1 MLYFIIISF
10 SNVIIL
16 KSQKPCG
23 KSGIPDYCFLI
34 SSTNKSLS
42 SNSSNNYFIPGTE
55 VEYSCKSNNLKLI
68 GDQKRQCFVSELW
81 SPKVPQCLQPLDI
94 KSVLNCTHQCSY
106 SNLKKTID
114 GDLKTCYRSKH
125 YNNWWRI
132 SLKDNI
138 PIKSI
143 RLSFSSNYNNS
154 DYTLWIRSDGKGQ
167 MFPLS
172 HQFID
177 CKNRILINIHKSF
190 GIIAGNSLRIDSNFE
205 FILCEVKIFY
215 LNNKNEFECGIPDA
229 PLNGIAKTE
238 FKNNRLFVYFECIES
253 YRLEGENKLI
263 CNSTGLLTNA
273 FPICSIKSENENLS
287 KNPRNATKFIEILT
301 TTSTTKHSIKPY
313 TCKTLEDKNG
323 NFTFTNISNFGSRAT
338 LQCNKGFK
346 VSSKYRTSDCLRN
359 GSWSH
364 FGSYNFSCDP
374 IQCPFIS
381 DIPNGKIR
389 DSSKFIEGKA
399 FYLSE
404 IEIHCK
410 NSKLELRYCGQSES
424 WVQESDIENPEAISD
439 LQNICKTSPKQNM
452 TLTNNNNNSL
462 KSLDIK
468 SLVMVCVI
476 VSITTTVI
484 IFVLL
489 GFALLLKRKFS
500 TPQSSNADN
509 NETAM
514 PKVNDFASV
523 AFSSRR
529 RTATIHT
536 YSEPF
541 CTETNG
547 YNISEESNNEN
558 IYSQPYILIE
568 NDIYS

>member
-16 KSQKPCG
+16 KSRKPCG
-23 KSGIPDYCFLI
+23 KSEIPDNYFWI

-68 GDQKRQCFVSELW
+68 GDQKSQCFGSELCG
-81 SPKVPQCLQPLDI
+81 PKVPQCLQPLDI
-94 KSVLNCTHQCSY
+94 KSELNYTHQCSY
-106 SNLKKTID
+106 SNLKETID

-125 YNNWWRI
+125 NNSWRI

-143 RLSFSSNYNNS
+143 RLSFSSNYNDS
-154 DYTLWIRSDGKGQ
+154 DYTLWIISDGKWQ

-177 CKNRILINIHKSF
+177 CKNRIFINIHKDI
-190 GIIAGNSLRIDSNFE
+190 GIISGNSLRIDSNLE
-205 FILCEVKIFY
+205 FILCEVEIFY
-215 LNNKNEFECGIPDA
+215 LNNKNEFKCGIPDA
-229 PLNGIAKTE
+229 PLNGSAKTK

-263 CNSTGLLTNA
+263 CISTGLWTNA

-287 KNPRNATKFIEILT
+287 KDPRNTTKFIELLT

-346 VSSKYRTSDCLRN
+346 LSSKYRTSDCLPN

-374 IQCPFIS
+374 IQCPFIN

-389 DSSKFIEGKA
+389 DSSKLEGNA
-399 FYLSE
+399 FYLTK

-410 NSKLELRYCGQSES
+410 NSSLEIRYCGQSEN

-439 LQNICKTSPKQNM
+439 LNNICKTSPKQNI
-452 TLTNNNNNSL
+452 TLTNNNNY
-462 KSLDIK
+462 
-468 SLVMVCVI
+468 SLVMVCLI
-476 VSITTTVI
+476 ASITTTVI

-514 PKVNDFASV
+514 PTVNDFSSV

-529 RTATIHT
+529 RTASIHT

-541 CTETNG
+541 YTETNG

-558 IYSQPYILIE
+558 IYSVPYILIE